1 MKIAYFSPL
10 SPIKSGI
17 SKYSE
22 VNLLPYL
29 QKFCEIDVIIDN
41 NYTPNNEFVKNN
53 LNVIPY
59 KKFEPSQ
66 YDVIFYHMG
75 NSEHHTYIYN
85 ALLQYPGVVLLH
97 DPFIG
102 KFIVNLTVA
111 KNKPDQ
117 YFDHIIYCLG
127 QKGKK
132 IAENALS
139 TGNWPSF
146 EYTLTKKLTDSSLAT
161 IVHSNYA
168 KKVMLKESSKDL
180 IKKIKMPIPLYKS
193 KKTAQKKDFGIDEKT
208 LIISTFG
215 YIAEHKRLHIVLE
228 AFAKYVKKNTSS
240 KFLLVGSFL
249 HKQYKKEI
257 KNIIEKLKIS
267 DKIIQIGYVE
277 DLEPYIQISDI
288 VIQTRY
294 PTAGETSIITLELMA
309 ASKPVIVSNT
319 GWFKELPDEAVIKVN
334 IDKNEQK
341 TILEAVERLA
351 NDTKFKKS
359 ISICAKKY
367 VAKQHNPEI
376 IAEEFS
382 EFLNQVQNKEQME
395 YLKDISLKLK
405 DICVEESDQAYI
417 SNFSNKIHEILP

>member
-41 NYTPNNEFVKNN
+41 DYTPSNEFVKNN
-53 LNVIPY
+53 LRVIPY
-59 KKFEPSQ
+59 KKFERHR

-75 NSEHHTYIYN
+75 NSEYHTYIYN
-85 ALLQYPGVVLLH
+85 ALLQYPGIVLLH

-102 KFIVNLTVA
+102 KFIANQTVA
-111 KNKPDQ
+111 KNKPDL
-117 YFDHIIYCLG
+117 YFEHIIYCLG

-146 EYTLTKKLTDSSLAT
+146 EYTLTKRLNDSSLAT
-161 IVHSNYA
+161 IVHSDYA
-168 KKVMLKESSKDL
+168 KKEILKESPHAF
-180 IKKIKMPIPLYKS
+180 IKKMKMPIPLFES

-208 LIISTFG
+208 LIISTMG
-215 YIAEHKRLHIVLE
+215 YIAEHKRIHIVLD
-228 AFAKYVKKNTSS
+228 AFAKYSKKNTNS

-257 KNIIEKLKIS
+257 EKIIKKLEID
-267 DKIIQIGYVE
+267 DKVIQIGFVE

-288 VIQTRY
+288 VVQTRY
-294 PTAGETSIITLELMA
+294 PTAGETSIITLELMG

-334 IDKNEQK
+334 VDKDEQK
-341 TILEAVERLA
+341 AILDAFEKLTT
-351 NDTKFKKS
+351 DSKFKEE
-359 ISICAKKY
+359 ISINAKKY
-367 VAKQHNPEI
+367 VKEKHNPEI

-382 EFLNQVQNKEQME
+382 EFLYQIQNKEQMK
-395 YLKDISLKLK
+395 YLKEISLKLK
-405 DICVEESDQAYI
+405 DICIDESDQVYI
-417 SNFSNKIHEILP
+417 GNFSSKIHEILS